1 MLTRIFP
8 IMAKRMPNL
17 RKYLEHCAD
26 CCTARESWDLFYF
39 PRLSARDRVEKQR
52 DAEIEFFLIDYSLG
66 DAISFS
72 FATRTKLPIF
82 WSREWRHKHSVITQA
97 REAPNS
103 KSNESST
110 FTTWLTNHHSH
121 EAYWPPALP

>member
-39 PRLSARDRVEKQR
+39 PQLSARDRVEKQR
-52 DAEIEFFLIDYSLG
+52 DAEIEFF
-66 DAISFS
+66 
-72 FATRTKLPIF
+72 
-82 WSREWRHKHSVITQA
+82 
-97 REAPNS
+97 
-103 KSNESST
+103 
-110 FTTWLTNHHSH
+110 
-121 EAYWPPALP
+121 